1 MGLLKNIVLDEEKNK
16 DIKDLYFLNYNI
28 FSEKESYDK
37 LFCRNQIT

>member
-37 LFCRNQIT
+37 IFNRNNIT